1 MTAPASTSE
10 IHQMISAQETELRQ
24 SISRD
29 VNTLAAFAI
38 AQQRLGWL
46 GWVARVCFDRSVR
59 RVRGRIEMCSGLLV
73 INREV
78 RDLLNFVERATP

>member
-10 IHQMISAQETELRQ
+10 IHQMISAQETEIHQ
-24 SISRD
+24 MISRD

-46 GWVARVCFDRSVR
+46 GWVARDRSVR

-78 RDLLNFVERATP
+78 RDLLNFVERDTP